1 MINNFL
7 SMSSISSP
15 IFFLLL
21 PLTPYESSLLKSVVV
36 TQSTHTHTEQI
47 RGKLMSRPI
56 EYEGPFK
63 TSLQNVLIFTHSQ
76 TTWKYVPTALKHL
89 QYDLDVYAAI
99 QGCTL
104 IYPKIQFDPIHNLM
118 SLKKYLPSPGFYR
131 KSKILFQPRRSQIFF
146 LEQFSE
152 TFFFCFLC

>member
-1 MINNFL
+1 M
-7 SMSSISSP
+7 
-15 IFFLLL
+15 
-21 PLTPYESSLLKSVVV
+21 VV
-36 TQSTHTHTEQI
+36 TQRAHTHTEQI

-63 TSLQNVLIFTHSQ
+63 TNLQNVLIFTHSQ

-118 SLKKYLPSPGFYR
+118 SLKKIPA
-131 KSKILFQPRRSQIFF
+131 QP
-146 LEQFSE
+146 
-152 TFFFCFLC
+152 

>member
-1 MINNFL
+1 
-7 SMSSISSP
+7 
-15 IFFLLL
+15 
-21 PLTPYESSLLKSVVV
+21 
-36 TQSTHTHTEQI
+36 
-47 RGKLMSRPI
+47 MSRPI

-63 TSLQNVLIFTHSQ
+63 TNLQNVLIFTHSQ

-118 SLKKYLPSPGFYR
+118 SLKKYLPNPGFYR
-131 KSKILFQPRRSQIFF
+131 KSKISFQPRRSQG
-146 LEQFSE
+146 L
-152 TFFFCFLC
+152 FFFNNFQKHFFSFYAADTIY